1 MGLAELYRT
10 TGNPEYLALL
20 KKAVMLRDSVKE
32 GMDDNQDRLM
42 LKAHDKIIGHA
53 VRIIVCMQ
61 VADVNLEEETGVSRR
76 CAVGWRLGGTEAVY
90 NRRMRRA
97 L

>member
-1 MGLAELYRT
+1 
-10 TGNPEYLALL
+10 
-20 KKAVMLRDSVKE
+20 
-32 GMDDNQDRLM
+32 M

-53 VRIIVCMQ
+53 VTRHHLYAG
-61 VADVNLEEETGVSRR
+61 VADLCLEEEDPEPMEVLWKLAQPGD
-76 CAVGWRLGGTEAVY
+76 AEAVY